1 MKSLR
6 DFIIIASLF
15 FAAAVSVNSDALNTV
30 ALYIA
35 IPLAFLLSYIRSG
48 KVAPNKYEAI
58 LIVIYVWDCFSALWA
73 DYPASAS
80 RELHRILGAFLLT
93 YIMASN
99 GKYFQ
104 VRKYLYLTFF
114 VLYLG
119 AWYYSYNN
127 ALVVMEMSSDADR
140 LNDAKLN
147 ANTMAYYTFYATMAA
162 FLLSDMVQ
170 SINYRKLFKI
180 LFLAMI
186 PISFFVAIVTAS
198 RQVLIIQI
206 PLICFLIYER
216 YFKES
221 SSRTRML
228 FLLCAV
234 VATVAILPMA
244 LDIYDNSYL
253 AIRSQKELKE
263 DSRWYLMWDA
273 IEVGFNYFPFGV
285 GAGNYID
292 YSINKHFSHCSY
304 AELFANNG
312 IVGLF
317 LYCYLLY
324 YFIKQQW
331 IRFRSTLDR
340 KFIVFLVFGVI
351 FAFDQLFYVF
361 YIDLW
366 LIAFFIL
373 VATHSEA
380 YYNSLVLNQLEYDN
394 K

>member
-351 FAFDQLFYVF
+351 FAFD
-361 YIDLW
+361 
-366 LIAFFIL
+366 
-373 VATHSEA
+373 
-380 YYNSLVLNQLEYDN
+380 
-394 K
+394 

>member
-1 MKSLR
+1 M
-6 DFIIIASLF
+6 
-15 FAAAVSVNSDALNTV
+15 
-30 ALYIA
+30 
-35 IPLAFLLSYIRSG
+35 
-48 KVAPNKYEAI
+48 
-58 LIVIYVWDCFSALWA
+58 
-73 DYPASAS
+73 
-80 RELHRILGAFLLT
+80 HH
-93 YIMASN
+93 
-99 GKYFQ
+99 
-104 VRKYLYLTFF
+104 
-114 VLYLG
+114 LG

-373 VATHSEA
+373 VATHSDA

>member
-234 VATVAILPMA
+234 VATV
-244 LDIYDNSYL
+244 
-253 AIRSQKELKE
+253 
-263 DSRWYLMWDA
+263 
-273 IEVGFNYFPFGV
+273 GV
-285 GAGNYID
+285 G
-292 YSINKHFSHCSY
+292 
-304 AELFANNG
+304 
-312 IVGLF
+312 
-317 LYCYLLY
+317 YL
-324 YFIKQQW
+324 
-331 IRFRSTLDR
+331 
-340 KFIVFLVFGVI
+340 
-351 FAFDQLFYVF
+351 
-361 YIDLW
+361 
-366 LIAFFIL
+366 
-373 VATHSEA
+373 
-380 YYNSLVLNQLEYDN
+380 
-394 K
+394 